1 MAFSHNAKNT
11 WVVMTEWIRICL
23 CWTTH
28 CAARTQP
35 SACAVAVAAAGVAYA
50 RVEMGLGWG
59 LRWALGWRLRSVLRW
74 GLMQWA
80 KVRAQVRS
88 CMAVR

>member
-1 MAFSHNAKNT
+1 
-11 WVVMTEWIRICL
+11 MTEWIRICL

-59 LRWALGWRLRSVLRW
+59 LRWALGWRIRSVLR
-74 GLMQWA
+74 
-80 KVRAQVRS
+80 
-88 CMAVR
+88 